1 MVRLVVLAGVAAV
14 LLLLGNNV
22 RWAQPQPQPQQRA
35 GQLAPAALTDA
46 WVLTTF
52 TDGRVLGEGMHVL
65 GLTLGGGPA
74 AFLCAGLP
82 TLAFHCDRRQRRDGL
97 PARFGYARSRDL
109 LSWSDSRP
117 VTVPLPGACNVWAP
131 EIYLLTRAEAA
142 SRGPLSADGRLAVAM
157 VVVSI
162 STPASG
168 SEELSDC
175 PWDFGPSA
183 GASRHRPYQM
193 LTSDFERWTPPALL
207 FEPLYAES
215 AIDALLFRAP
225 HPPNKSEA
233 RGAPPRPDRLSG
245 GPGAERTYVV
255 YKSEKNGDPS
265 SPCEWRRGQRGAPL
279 GAARCTLVLRLLVG
293 PSPFGPFA
301 AAPLDRTPVWSDAI
315 SHQMPGSPRGG
326 PARRG
331 SAAWVVLYD
340 GYRTDCPLKLAA
352 PPGHQ
357 ACERLV
363 SSGLDG
369 GRPAAASAS
378 EPAAQCTYRGRPG
391 LGALV
396 SDDLRS
402 WRDGAHVASTIPRH
416 HKHGTALQLSGE
428 ALCALC
434 GGIGGV
440 APHAREARRL
450 WEPVTGMIELCA
462 RTACGTSSS

>member
-74 AFLCAGLP
+74 AFVPLAGDPLVFTPGRDARGAAWAGGEPTVFRDPSVAFHDGWFHLVFTTELCAGLQ

-117 VTVPLPGACNVWAP
+117 VTVPLAGACNVWAP

-142 SRGPLSADGRLAVAM
+142 SRGPLSADGRLPVAM

-245 GPGAERTYVV
+245 GPAAERTYVV

-265 SPCEWRRGQRGAPL
+265 APCEWRRGQRGAPL

-315 SHQMPGSPRGG
+315 SHQCAEGPALFIMPGERQPRGG
-326 PARRG
+326 REVKPLPHALPSARSELLFR
-331 SAAWVVLYD
+331 
-340 GYRTDCPLKLAA
+340 
-352 PPGHQ
+352 
-357 ACERLV
+357 E
-363 SSGLDG
+363 SSVAVWSQGA
-369 GRPAAASAS
+369 RVAS
-378 EPAAQCTYRGRPG
+378 ERPRAGRWVA
-391 LGALV
+391 GAFPEP
-396 SDDLRS
+396 S
-402 WRDGAHVASTIPRH
+402 
-416 HKHGTALQLSGE
+416 LS
-428 ALCALC
+428 L
-434 GGIGGV
+434 
-440 APHAREARRL
+440 
-450 WEPVTGMIELCA
+450 EPPL
-462 RTACGTSSS
+462 